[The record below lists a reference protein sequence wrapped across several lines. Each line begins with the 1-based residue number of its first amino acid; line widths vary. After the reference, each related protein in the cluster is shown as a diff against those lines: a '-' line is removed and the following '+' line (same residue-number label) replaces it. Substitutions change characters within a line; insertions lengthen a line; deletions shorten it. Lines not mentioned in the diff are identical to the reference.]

1 MGVPALSLSTLVPSQ
16 AEGGSM
22 TDNPAIIRRFIEAWS
37 RRDPEE
43 LAGFFAEDGVYHNM
57 PAAPVQGRQNIA
69 RFIAVFIKSWTA
81 TQWDVL
87 NLMSAGGVVMAER
100 LDRTTI
106 GERNV
111 SLPCCGVFEMAD
123 GKIKV
128 WRDYF
133 DMQTYLKAL
142 QA

>member
-1 MGVPALSLSTLVPSQ
+1 
-16 AEGGSM
+16 M
-22 TDNPAIIRRFIEAWS
+22 TDSAAIIRRFIEAWS
-37 RRDPEE
+37 RRDPEA

-57 PAAPVQGRQNIA
+57 PTAAVQGRQNIA

-106 GERNV
+106 E
-111 SLPCCGVFEMAD
+111 E
-123 GKIKV
+123 
-128 WRDYF
+128 
-133 DMQTYLKAL
+133 
-142 QA
+142 